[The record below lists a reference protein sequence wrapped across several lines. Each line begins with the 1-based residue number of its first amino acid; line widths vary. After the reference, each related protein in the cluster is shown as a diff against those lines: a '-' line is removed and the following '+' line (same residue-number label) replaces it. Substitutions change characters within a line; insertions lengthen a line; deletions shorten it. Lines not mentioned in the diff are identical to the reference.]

1 MRQEHGWR
9 LTDIGWTPEVLF
21 PQRTGALKGAVLWDT
36 WGSGLSIIALQ
47 EADSGLKQWALYH
60 YIASLGDGTAD
71 TDGWLT
77 MTVHDGGFK
86 HTAQKAEHISKGSV
100 LALTLVAGRSNG
112 CFFMV
117 QQPCPGSLSTG
128 LLANACTITY
138 LTRWKE
144 RGTIKLIPELVH
156 NLASAPAL
164 RASLLLLGIIRKQ
177 RQQTKNISCH
187 ILSETA
193 LYSSLDCYIYKII
206 TY

>member
-1 MRQEHGWR
+1 M
-9 LTDIGWTPEVLF
+9 
-21 PQRTGALKGAVLWDT
+21 
-36 WGSGLSIIALQ
+36 
-47 EADSGLKQWALYH
+47 
-60 YIASLGDGTAD
+60 GDGTAD

-117 QQPCPGSLSTG
+117 QQPCPGSLSPG

-144 RGTIKLIPELVH
+144 RSTIRFIPELVH
-156 NLASAPAL
+156 NLASALAL
-164 RASLLLLGIIRKQ
+164 RAPLASQ
-177 RQQTKNISCH
+177 RQV
-187 ILSETA
+187 ETSKSRLHVYSSI
-193 LYSSLDCYIYKII
+193 LYSYRLWIGYLEDPVQSPDRFTPPRLPVTPKKQQLFTWSKNKSNALIFL
-206 TY
+206 